1 LERPVQ
7 IYLPIA
13 ELSMNLFFLVGIGA
27 AVGFLSGLFGVG
39 GGFLLT
45 PLLIF
50 SGVPAPVAVAS
61 VTGQV
66 VAAST
71 SGALSYYRR
80 GQIDLHLSVYLVFSG
95 ILGAIG
101 GVATFS
107 VLRAAGQLDLVIS
120 LGFLILLGLVGT
132 LMLIES
138 TRAMMRRRA
147 GIVTR
152 ERLPA
157 QHNWF
162 HGLPW
167 RVRFKKSKLYISVVP
182 VLGLGTA
189 IGFVGAVLG
198 IGGGFIL
205 VPALVYLLRVPG
217 SMVIGTSLL
226 QVVAMMAATTILH
239 AISSQSVDI
248 LLAFCLMVGGTV
260 GAQFGASA
268 GKYLRGEQLR
278 AMLAA
283 LVLAVA
289 IRFGLSL
296 VLAPGDV
303 YSMAVVGIGGI

>member
-1 LERPVQ
+1 MQ

-13 ELSMNLFFLVGIGA
+13 ELSMNLFYLIGIGG

-50 SGVPAPVAVAS
+50 SGVPSSVAVAS

-80 GQIDLHLSVYLVFSG
+80 GGIDLHLAMYLVLSG
-95 ILGAIG
+95 VLGAFG

-107 VLRAAGQLDLVIS
+107 LLRALGQLDLVIS
-120 LGFLILLGLVGT
+120 VSYLVLLGFVGT
-132 LMLIES
+132 LMLVEAA
-138 TRAMMRRRA
+138 RAMLRHRA
-147 GIVTR
+147 GVVVR
-152 ERLPA
+152 ERQPN
-157 QHNWF
+157 QHNWM

-167 RVRFKKSKLYISVVP
+167 RVRFKKSRLYISVLP
-182 VLGLGTA
+182 VLALGVC
-189 IGFVGAVLG
+189 IGFIGSLLG

-217 SMVIGTSLL
+217 NMVIGTSLL
-226 QVVAMMAATTILH
+226 QVVGMMAATTILH
-239 AISSQSVDI
+239 AVQSQSVDI
-248 LLAFCLMVGGTV
+248 LLAFCLMVGGTI

-268 GKYLRGEQLR
+268 GRYLRGEQLR
-278 AMLAA
+278 ALLAV

-296 VLAPGDV
+296 VLAPSDPF
-303 YSMAVVGIGGI
+303 SMAVVSTGGAQ